1 MTTKPSFYSGF
12 FEPESAANT
21 DFQPDY
27 RYNHVTETPR
37 GHTFEMDDT
46 VDRERIRLSHR
57 SGTFIEMH
65 PNGDEVHKVYGNG
78 YEIVIKDKNVLI
90 KGKCNITIEG
100 DCNMYI
106 QGDLVETVDGNVE
119 QHIRG
124 NYTQVV
130 EGLSSITS
138 QGDMHIK
145 AGGST
150 GGMLTI
156 STGDCLYLDADL
168 SVDGEITA
176 EKIYSKGRVDAELG
190 MGAGPYGFVTL
201 TGGVSVGFPAAVPF
215 QIVCTTNIFAE
226 ATITAGAAV
235 VAPNGNF
242 GTMSAIL
249 MTDQINKGIYDSHI
263 HISPKGPTGPPSP
276 GPMI

>member
-1 MTTKPSFYSGF
+1 MATTPSFYSGF

-27 RYNHVTETPR
+27 RYNHVTVTPR
-37 GHTFEMDDT
+37 GHSFEMDDT
-46 VDRERIRLSHR
+46 VDRERVRLSHR

-78 YEIVIKDKNVLI
+78 YEIVIQDKNVLI

-100 DCNMYI
+100 DCNMHI

-119 QHIRG
+119 QHIKG

-130 EGLSSITS
+130 EGLSSINS
-138 QGDMHIK
+138 QGNMSIK
-145 AGGST
+145 AGGFAT
-150 GGMLTI
+150 GTLSI

-168 SVDGEITA
+168 SVEGEVTA
-176 EKIYSKGRVDAELG
+176 QKIFSKGRVDAELG
-190 MGAGPYGFVTL
+190 MSAGPLGFVTL
-201 TGGVSVGFPAAVPF
+201 TGGVSAGFPAAVPF
-215 QIVCTTNIFAE
+215 QIVCTTNMFAG
-226 ATITAGAAV
+226 ATITAGASVLSPTAE
-235 VAPNGNF
+235 F
-242 GTMSAIL
+242 GTMNAIL
-249 MTDQINKGIYDSHI
+249 MSDEINTGIYDSHI

-276 GPMI
+276 GPMV